1 VGKIGVPDAVLL
13 KIGPLTA
20 DEREQV
26 ELHAVLSAQIA
37 EEVLG
42 SEQVDWVRAHHERPD
57 GEGYPARLTEDDIP
71 EGAAL
76 LALADSWDVMTVS
89 RPYSVPK
96 APAAALRECEALSGR
111 QFTAS
116 SVVALMA
123 LVRAGTLASLSGESE
138 SPATGSRP
146 VAERRGGEPVAAR
159 SDPTLVAGEDGK
171 GLV

>member
-1 VGKIGVPDAVLL
+1 
-13 KIGPLTA
+13 
-20 DEREQV
+20 
-26 ELHAVLSAQIA
+26 
-37 EEVLG
+37 
-42 SEQVDWVRAHHERPD
+42 
-57 GEGYPARLTEDDIP
+57 
-71 EGAAL
+71 L

-123 LVRAGTLASLSGESE
+123 LDRAGTLASLSGESE

-146 VAERRGGEPVAAR
+146 VAERRGGEPGAAR
-159 SDPTLVAGEDGK
+159 RAPSHGGSVRHTRSRRTSSLTNAFRPPGVSQAMTRPRGGGAPPAPPPPPTLVAGEDGK